1 MCGIAGIVGAA
12 ANRLAAGERG
22 KALDLMKLRGPDASG
37 EWEGENVWLGHRR
50 LAIIDLSPRGH
61 QPMFSPDK
69 RYVCILNGEIYNFR
83 DIRARLETRGIR
95 FVGGSDTEVL
105 LHAYAEWGVAALDAL
120 DGMFAFAIW
129 DDRDKKLLIAR
140 DRFGEKPLYC
150 ANAPDGS
157 LVFAS
162 DPKAV
167 LQLVGRAPR
176 IDVGALVGDLV
187 YGYQLESNTVF
198 SGVRMLPPASY
209 LLTDRTGRPLEE
221 AVYWK
226 WRPAEQPRSGRYEDY
241 LQELEASLRTVVR
254 RRLISDRPLGVLLSG
269 GVDSSLTAA
278 IAAQEAGREVD
289 AYTIEFD
296 DGAFDES
303 PHARAVAEKVGLR
316 HHVLPSAAARLDH
329 LPRLL
334 WHYGVPFHD
343 FSCIPTAAAF
353 EAVSTK
359 CVVCLTG
366 DGGDEMFAGYSE
378 PLLFRWLSDYS
389 RIPSALRGILRGVLA
404 PARGLGRTG
413 QRMAKWSRLGAL
425 PHDEAFALIKDYIW
439 NGSIPLR
446 TSAFRSEAKA
456 AHSEMAGVYRGMAGG
471 AVQRYLQAN
480 AATQFASDFLVK
492 VDVAA
497 MAYSVESRTPFLSP
511 EVAELAGAA
520 PTDWLLNGGTP
531 KRILRDLALKFLP
544 AGVVRR
550 PKQGFTPPL
559 RNWLRGP
566 LKDPVEQLLRPGVIE
581 KRRLFE
587 PEPVA
592 RLLADHLS
600 GRADHTYPLWVLVS
614 LEIWW
619 RLLVDASASP
629 EMTLSELSRLEPK
642 LAIDDVAA

>member
-1 MCGIAGIVGAA
+1 MCGIAGIVGAT
-12 ANRLAAGERG
+12 ANRLAAARAGQGPRPDE
-22 KALDLMKLRGPDASG
+22 AAGPDASG

-167 LQLVGRAPR
+167 LGLVGRSPR

-209 LLTDRTGRPLEE
+209 LLIDRTGRPLEE

-226 WRPAEQPRSGRYEDY
+226 WRPAERPRSGRYEDY

-278 IAAQEAGREVD
+278 IAPQEAGREVD

-343 FSCIPTAAAF
+343 FSCIPNRRRIRGRLDQVRRLPHGRRRRRDVRRIQRAP
-353 EAVSTK
+353 AV
-359 CVVCLTG
+359 
-366 DGGDEMFAGYSE
+366 
-378 PLLFRWLSDYS
+378 PL
-389 RIPSALRGILRGVLA
+389 ALRLQPDPFGAARDSPRGAGTGARARPHGRAHGEVVQAGSAAPRRVLRAHQGLHLERKHPAADVGVPERSGRRALGNGRGSTGEWPVA
-404 PARGLGRTG
+404 PC
-413 QRMAKWSRLGAL
+413 
-425 PHDEAFALIKDYIW
+425 
-439 NGSIPLR
+439 
-446 TSAFRSEAKA
+446 SAICRPTP
-456 AHSEMAGVYRGMAGG
+456 
-471 AVQRYLQAN
+471 
-480 AATQFASDFLVK
+480 ATQFASDFLVK

-520 PTDWLLNGGTP
+520 PPTG
-531 KRILRDLALKFLP
+531 
-544 AGVVRR
+544 
-550 PKQGFTPPL
+550 
-559 RNWLRGP
+559 
-566 LKDPVEQLLRPGVIE
+566 
-581 KRRLFE
+581 
-587 PEPVA
+587 
-592 RLLADHLS
+592 S
-600 GRADHTYPLWVLVS
+600 
-614 LEIWW
+614 
-619 RLLVDASASP
+619 
-629 EMTLSELSRLEPK
+629 
-642 LAIDDVAA
+642 

>member
-1 MCGIAGIVGAA
+1 MCGIAGIVGPL
-12 ANRLAAGERG
+12 ANRLPAAERAR
-22 KALDLMKLRGPDASG
+22 ALDLMKLRGPDASG
-37 EWEGENVWLGHRR
+37 EWEGENVWFGHRR

-69 RYVCILNGEIYNFR
+69 RYACILNGEIYNFR
-83 DIRARLETRGIR
+83 DIRARLEARGIG

-105 LHAYAEWGVAALDAL
+105 LHAYAEWGASALDSL

-129 DDRDKKLLIAR
+129 DDRDKKLLVAR
-140 DRFGEKPLYC
+140 DRFGEKPLYH
-150 ANAPDGS
+150 ASAADGS

-167 LQLVGRAPR
+167 LELAGRPPR
-176 IDVGALVGDLV
+176 IDKAALVGDLV
-187 YGYQLESNTVF
+187 YGYQLDSNTVF

-209 LLTDRTGRPLEE
+209 AIVDRTGRSLEE
-221 AVYWK
+221 NVYWK
-226 WRPAEQPRSGRYEDY
+226 WRPAERPRGGRYEDY
-241 LQELEASLRTVVR
+241 LNELEASLRTVVR

-269 GVDSSLTAA
+269 GIDSSLTAA

-289 AYTIEFD
+289 AYTIRFD
-296 DGAFDES
+296 DAVFDES
-303 PHARAVAEKVGLR
+303 PHARTVAEKVGLR
-316 HHVLPSAAARLDH
+316 HHVLPPAAAHLEE

-353 EAVSTK
+353 EAVSAK

-366 DGGDEMFAGYSE
+366 DGGDEMFAGYAE
-378 PLLFRWLSDYS
+378 PLLFRWLSGYG
-389 RIPSALRGILRGVLA
+389 RIPSPLRGALRELLA

-413 QRMAKWSRLGAL
+413 RRMAKWSRLGSL
-425 PHDEAFALIKDYIW
+425 PHEESFALIKDYIW
-439 NGSIPLR
+439 NGGIPLA
-446 TSAFRSEAKA
+446 SAFGREAA
-456 AHSEMAGVYRGMAGG
+456 AARAEMAEFYRGTTGG
-471 AVQRYLQAN
+471 AVQRYLQAH

-497 MAYSVESRTPFLSP
+497 MAHSVESRTPFLSP

-520 PTDWLLNGGTP
+520 STEWLLNGGTP
-531 KRILRDLALKFLP
+531 KRILRDLALRFLP
-544 AGVVRR
+544 ETIVRR

-559 RNWLRGP
+559 RSWLRGP
-566 LKDPVEQLLRPGVIE
+566 LRESVERLLRPGVIE
-581 KRRLFE
+581 RRGVFE

-592 RLLADHLS
+592 RLLADHLA
-600 GRADHTYPLWVLVS
+600 GRADHTEPLWVLTS

-629 EMTLSELSRLEPK
+629 EMTLTELSRLEPK
-642 LAIDDVAA
+642 LAIDDVAD